1 MKPKPHVCAAKEIF
15 KSKFT
20 RVSSLII
27 IHGFCWLL
35 SHCLERQI
43 LFKFYIHIIFQ
54 ASVIKTLVD
63 IFDIL

>member
-20 RVSSLII
+20 CGSSLII